1 MLRVLST
8 KKRRYFYEQQI
19 GTHRKVL
26 FEDENKNGFMYGFTE
41 NYVQV
46 KTSFKKEWCNQ
57 LVRCHLNKIDSDGI
71 FIMKEI

>member
-19 GTHRKVL
+19 GAHRKVL

-41 NYVQV
+41 TMFGL
-46 KTSFKKEWCNQ
+46 KPRLKKNGVTNW
-57 LVRCHLNKIDSDGI
+57 
-71 FIMKEI
+71 

>member
-19 GTHRKVL
+19 GAHRKVL

-41 NYVQV
+41 NYVRV
-46 KTSFKKEWCNQ
+46 KTSFKKRM
-57 LVRCHLNKIDSDGI
+57 V
-71 FIMKEI
+71 